1 MLPRGIQPK
10 LYEKKNL
17 IYSNN
22 INLNVHMIIRPAS
35 LFTLEGYSDSD

>member
-1 MLPRGIQPK
+1 MPRGIQPK

-22 INLNVHMIIRPAS
+22 INLNVHMIMRANS
-35 LFTLEGYSDSD
+35 VGKAFKV

>member
-1 MLPRGIQPK
+1 MLPREIQPK

-22 INLNVHMIIRPAS
+22 INLNVHMIIRPNSVGKA
-35 LFTLEGYSDSD
+35 FKM